1 MDRIDIERILLDHP
15 KAIKRF
21 VANSGISRQ
30 ATFDTGASS
39 STRRV
44 RSAGATTFSAKA
56 TAEDIKATD
65 LINIRRRGIL
75 SDIGRFVP
83 ELSHES
89 PLKALA
95 FLTDGFKKSPSE
107 ETQYLIQDAIN
118 RLTVVGE
125 LDKDTKNAVAT
136 AIDVLTTVKL
146 PRQGNVQNKDS
157 IFSNLYEHSDF
168 KGRSFFAFLGPNTIY
183 ESVAKSYLDIVHLQD
198 RISSLTL
205 NASLGETRGDVILF
219 QDDGFFGRFTGIRT
233 NPAPTQQ
240 VSVSYV
246 GDFINDRTSSLLLVR
261 RFEKEQLR
269 ALGDPVSKAIISN
282 IIGGIKKIKRLRED
296 PIFTWDM
303 WPTGGD
309 SHPNDPDKRFVQIK
323 IPVEIEVN
331 NWFNYDAEIW
341 LWFYFYIS
349 GGYLAGYLAYYGAE
363 VEGGIISGSVLDGI
377 MEELPNK
384 FGDIETTLNSVLSTI
399 NGTGHLTGVIAGP
412 FSSVYLLPGDQ
423 TQFSGSV
430 MEGSVA
436 DNVTMVLTP
445 RQPLVNAVEIASVGL
460 V

>member
-1 MDRIDIERILLDHP
+1 LDP

-21 VANSGISRQ
+21 VASSGISKERNL
-30 ATFDTGASS
+30 DTGTSGPV
-39 STRRV
+39 RRV
-44 RSAGATTFSAKA
+44 RGAGVTTFAAKA
-56 TAEDIKATD
+56 SVADIKATD
-65 LINIRRRGIL
+65 LLNIRRRGIL
-75 SDIGRFVP
+75 ASIGTFVP

-95 FLTDGFKKSPSE
+95 FLSEEFKKSPSE

-125 LDKDTKNAVAT
+125 LDRDGKRAVAA
-136 AIDVLTTVKL
+136 AIEVLTTVKL
-146 PRQGNVQNKDS
+146 PEQGDVQDKDS

-205 NASLGETRGDVILF
+205 DASVGETRGDMILF
-219 QDDGFFGRFTGIRT
+219 QNDRFFGRFTGIRT
-233 NPAPTQQ
+233 NTNPTQL

-261 RFEKEQLR
+261 RFDKERLR
-269 ALGDPVSKAIISN
+269 ALGDPISKAIISN
-282 IIGGIKKIKRLRED
+282 IIGGVKKIKRLRSD

-363 VEGGIISGSVLDGI
+363 VEGGLISGSVLDGI
-377 MEELPNK
+377 MEELPDK

-399 NGTGHLTGVIAGP
+399 NGTGHLSGVIAGP

-430 MEGSVA
+430 MEGNVA

-445 RQPLVNAVEIASVGL
+445 RQPLVSTVGFASVGL